1 MREGM
6 GGREAYGEGWC
17 RRGVVVWILYENTM
31 IVAFIPRAQIGTGNK
46 QLNPLRKG
54 TAITKAIRPPS
65 DPPPAS

>member
-31 IVAFIPRAQIGTGNK
+31 IVASSHGASKAPGITA
-46 QLNPLRKG
+46 NPDRKG

>member
-31 IVAFIPRAQIGTGNK
+31 IVALIPERKQGTGN
-46 QLNPLRKG
+46 N
-54 TAITKAIRPPS
+54 S
-65 DPPPAS
+65 

>member
-31 IVAFIPRAQIGTGNK
+31 IVASSTSAWV
-46 QLNPLRKG
+46 
-54 TAITKAIRPPS
+54 IRHRE
-65 DPPPAS
+65 

>member
-31 IVAFIPRAQIGTGNK
+31 IVAFIPRAQGD
-46 QLNPLRKG
+46 
-54 TAITKAIRPPS
+54 IRHRE
-65 DPPPAS
+65 